1 MRFAVTLIVWVSVA
15 PLASVAAVT
24 PVRSGVAETSA
35 AYPFTDKPINAT
47 PTSIEVRL
55 LLCVFITNT
64 SLIHIC
70 FHINHIIVLLHI
82 YLGHT
87 KPIPPT
93 TTMFLAGLS

>member
-1 MRFAVTLIVWVSVA
+1 MRLAVTLIVWISDA
-15 PLASVAAVT
+15 PLLSVDTAVVGT
-24 PVRSGVAETSA
+24 SAVALTSA
-35 AYPFTDKPINAT
+35 AYPFTDKPINAN

-93 TTMFLAGLS
+93 TTVFLED